1 MKHALLGA
9 AFAVAAATAAFAED
23 YMIMAPAAP
32 GGGWDSTAR
41 TLQAVSYTQLPLATN
56 REV

>member
-1 MKHALLGA
+1 MKHVLFGA
-9 AFAVAAATAAFAED
+9 ALAVTAATSAFAED

-41 TLQAVSYTQLPLATN
+41 TMQ
-56 REV
+56 EVMGAEGIGSA